1 MIWMIWITN
10 LHSQNQEE
18 NNDDLDDLDV
28 LRLQLQGPLF
38 LLLVRGAGKVTLQH
52 NLEINRLYD
61 ESFHESTLA
70 SAFIIIIMKIMIM
83 LWNKR

>member
-1 MIWMIWITN
+1 MLIN
-10 LHSQNQEE
+10 LHSKNEE
-18 NNDDLDDLDV
+18 EDNNDLNDLDV
-28 LRLQLQGPLF
+28 LGLELQRTLL
-38 LLLVRGAGKVTLQH
+38 LLLVRGARKVTLQH